1 MSDATSAGAEAAAGR
16 TRFLVLVL
24 RLPAFD
30 PAGIVPHRAF
40 LDALRA
46 EGRLA
51 LAGPFGDGSGGAYLL
66 WADDED
72 EARAIAHR
80 DPLHLAGSS
89 RIEVRAWHAA

>member
-1 MSDATSAGAEAAAGR
+1 MDRA
-16 TRFLVLVL
+16 RFLVLVM

-30 PAGIVPHRAF
+30 PAGIPQHRAF

-46 EGRLA
+46 EGRLE

-66 WADDED
+66 LADDRD
-72 EARAIAHR
+72 EAEAIARR
-80 DPLHLAGSS
+80 DPLHRSGSS